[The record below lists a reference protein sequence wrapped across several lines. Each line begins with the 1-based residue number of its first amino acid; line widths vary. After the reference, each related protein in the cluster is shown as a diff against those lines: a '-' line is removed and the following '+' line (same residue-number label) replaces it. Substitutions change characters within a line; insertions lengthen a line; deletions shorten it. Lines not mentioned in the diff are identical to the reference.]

1 LRSGRQRW
9 ENVCGIAP
17 VFPDPRSLEFANE
30 KRKNIALVYYICAV
44 RRERYLLVVLVAY
57 LALMFLTPLPDQL
70 ILFPTTQRI
79 DAQGAARQTIPFQN
93 GELEIWTARS
103 PLAQQRNHVDAYI
116 LRFYGNADRA
126 ERWVALEA
134 DAFGERAI
142 EVWGMNYPG
151 FGGSSGPAR
160 LKRMSPAALAAFDAM
175 KSKAA
180 NQPIFVFGASIG
192 SAVTM
197 NVAANREVRGLVLH
211 NPPPLRQIILRN
223 YGWWNLWL
231 LAGPIALQIPRELDS
246 VPNAKRIHAPAIF
259 LLAENDEIVPP
270 KFQRLV
276 VDSFAG
282 EKQVITLPGA
292 YHNSPIEGP
301 IVAEIHRAYDW
312 LFGASVP

>member
-1 LRSGRQRW
+1 VPQ
-9 ENVCGIAP
+9 ENIFAP
-17 VFPDPRSLEFANE
+17 V
-30 KRKNIALVYYICAV
+30 KRRPPYFLGA
-44 RRERYLLVVLVAY
+44 VLVACF
-57 LALMFLTPLPDQL
+57 LMMFCTPLPDQL
-70 ILFPTTQRI
+70 ILFPTTQHI
-79 DAQGAARQTIPFQN
+79 DAHGATRQTIPFQN

-103 PLAQQRNHVDAYI
+103 RLAQQRNHVDAYI

-126 ERWVALEA
+126 ERWVTLEA
-134 DAFGERAI
+134 NSFGERAI

-160 LKRMSPAALAAFDAM
+160 LKRMSPTALAAFDVL
-175 KSKAA
+175 KSKAG

-192 SAVTM
+192 SAVAM

-231 LAGPIALQIPRELDS
+231 LAGPVALQIPRELDS
-246 VPNAKRIHAPAIF
+246 VANAKRIHARAIF

-276 VDSFAG
+276 VGSFAG

-312 LFGASVP
+312 LFNR

>member
-1 LRSGRQRW
+1 
-9 ENVCGIAP
+9 V
-17 VFPDPRSLEFANE
+17 
-30 KRKNIALVYYICAV
+30 KRRPTYFLGA
-44 RRERYLLVVLVAY
+44 VLVACI
-57 LALMFLTPLPDQL
+57 LMMFCTPLADHL

-79 DAQGAARQTIPFQN
+79 DAQGGARQPIPFEN

-103 PLAQQRNHVDAYI
+103 RLAQQRNHVDIYV

-134 DAFGERAI
+134 DALGERAVEI
-142 EVWGMNYPG
+142 WGMNYPG

-160 LKRMSPAALAAFDAM
+160 LKRMSPAALSAFDVL
-175 KSKAA
+175 KSKAG

-192 SAVTM
+192 SAVAM
-197 NVAANREVRGLVLH
+197 EVAANRDVRGLVLH

-231 LAGPIALQIPRELDS
+231 LAGPVALQIPPELDT
-246 VPNAKRIHAPAIF
+246 VTNAKRIHAPAIF

-276 VDSFAG
+276 VDSFVG

-301 IVAEIHRAYDW
+301 AVAEIHRAYDR
-312 LFGASVP
+312 LFGAAVP

>member
-1 LRSGRQRW
+1 LQQ
-9 ENVCGIAP
+9 ENIFAP
-17 VFPDPRSLEFANE
+17 V
-30 KRKNIALVYYICAV
+30 KRRPPYFLGAV
-44 RRERYLLVVLVAY
+44 
-57 LALMFLTPLPDQL
+57 LAACILMMFCTPLPDQL

-79 DAQGAARQTIPFQN
+79 DARAATRQTIPFQN

-103 PLAQQRNHVDAYI
+103 RPAQQRNHVDAYV

-160 LKRMSPAALAAFDAM
+160 LIRMAPAALAAFDALR
-175 KSKAA
+175 SKAR

-192 SAVTM
+192 TAVAM
-197 NVAANREVRGLVLH
+197 DVAANRDVRGLVLH
-211 NPPPLRQIILRN
+211 NPTPLRQVALRK

-231 LAGPIALQIPRELDS
+231 LAGPVALRIPHELDS
-246 VPNAKRIHAPAIF
+246 VANAKRIDAPAIF

-301 IVAEIHRAYDW
+301 VVAEIHRAYDW
-312 LFGASVP
+312 LFGQ

>member
-1 LRSGRQRW
+1 M
-9 ENVCGIAP
+9 
-17 VFPDPRSLEFANE
+17 
-30 KRKNIALVYYICAV
+30 YYICAV
-44 RRERYLLVVLVAY
+44 RHERYLLVALVAY

-103 PLAQQRNHVDAYI
+103 PLAQQRNHVDAYV

-175 KSKAA
+175 KSKAG

-192 SAVTM
+192 SAVAM
-197 NVAANREVRGLVLH
+197 NIAANREVRGLVLH

-282 EKQVITLPGA
+282 EKRVITLPGA

>member
-1 LRSGRQRW
+1 MKRRWVLLFLGAFYFVVIMSG
-9 ENVCGIAP
+9 
-17 VFPDPRSLEFANE
+17 S
-30 KRKNIALVYYICAV
+30 
-44 RRERYLLVVLVAY
+44 
-57 LALMFLTPLPDQL
+57 LPDRF

-79 DAQGAARQTIPFQN
+79 DAHGATRQTIPFQN
-93 GELEIWTARS
+93 GELEMWTARS
-103 PLAQQRNHVDAYI
+103 RLAQQRNYVDAYV

-151 FGGSSGPAR
+151 FGGSTGPAR
-160 LKRMSPAALAAFDAM
+160 LKGMSPAGLAAFDAL
-175 KSKAA
+175 KSKAG
-180 NQPIFVFGASIG
+180 NQPIVVFGASIG
-192 SAVTM
+192 TAVAM
-197 NVAANREVRGLVLH
+197 DVAANRDVRGLVLH
-211 NPPPLRQIILRN
+211 NPTPLRQLALRK

-231 LAGPIALQIPRELDS
+231 LAGPVALQIPRELDS
-246 VPNAKRIHAPAIF
+246 VANAKRIHAPAIF

-270 KFQRLV
+270 KFQSLV

-301 IVAEIHRAYDW
+301 VVAEIHQGYDR
-312 LFGASVP
+312 LFSR

>member
-1 LRSGRQRW
+1 VQQ
-9 ENVCGIAP
+9 ENIFAP
-17 VFPDPRSLEFANE
+17 V
-30 KRKNIALVYYICAV
+30 KRRPPYF
-44 RRERYLLVVLVAY
+44 LLAVLVACI
-57 LALMFLTPLPDQL
+57 LMMFCTPLPDQL
-70 ILFPTTQRI
+70 ILFPTTQHI
-79 DAQGAARQTIPFQN
+79 DAHGATRQIIPFQN
-93 GELEIWTARS
+93 DELEIWTARS
-103 PLAQQRNHVDAYI
+103 RLAQQRNHVDAYI

-134 DAFGERAI
+134 DTFDERAI
-142 EVWGMNYPG
+142 EIWGMNYPG

-160 LKRMSPAALAAFDAM
+160 LKRMSPAALVSFDAL
-175 KSKAA
+175 KSKAG
-180 NQPIFVFGASIG
+180 NQPIFIFGASIG
-192 SAVTM
+192 SAVAM

-231 LAGPIALQIPRELDS
+231 LAGPVALQIPHELDS
-246 VPNAKRIHAPAIF
+246 VANAKRIHARAIF

-292 YHNSPIEGP
+292 YHNSPIEGRV
-301 IVAEIHRAYDW
+301 VAEIHRAYDW
-312 LFGASVP
+312 LFATTVR

>member
-1 LRSGRQRW
+1 
-9 ENVCGIAP
+9 
-17 VFPDPRSLEFANE
+17 
-30 KRKNIALVYYICAV
+30 
-44 RRERYLLVVLVAY
+44 
-57 LALMFLTPLPDQL
+57 MFLTPLTDQL

-79 DAQGAARQTIPFQN
+79 DAHGAIRETIPFQN

-103 PLAQQRNHVDAYI
+103 RLAQERNHVDSYV

-134 DAFGERAI
+134 DAFPERAI

-151 FGGSSGPAR
+151 FGGSTGPAS
-160 LKRMSPAALAAFDAM
+160 LAQMSRAGLATFDAL
-175 KSKAA
+175 KTKTG
-180 NQPIFVFGASIG
+180 NKPIYVFGASIG
-192 SAVTM
+192 SAVALHI
-197 NVAANREVRGLVLH
+197 AANREIGGLVLH
-211 NPPPLRQIILRN
+211 NPPPLRQIILQH

-231 LAGPIALQIPRELDS
+231 LAGPVALQIPRELDS
-246 VPNAKRIHAPAIF
+246 VANAKRIHTRAIF

-276 VDSFAG
+276 VDSFVG

-301 IVAEIHRAYDW
+301 VIAEIHRAYDW
-312 LFGASVP
+312 LFGR

>member
-1 LRSGRQRW
+1 MAKFPALQPETP
-9 ENVCGIAP
+9 ENEVTGQQENIFAP
-17 VFPDPRSLEFANE
+17 E
-30 KRKNIALVYYICAV
+30 KRRPPYFLGA
-44 RRERYLLVVLVAY
+44 VLVACI
-57 LALMFLTPLPDQL
+57 LMLFCTPLPDQL

-79 DAQGAARQTIPFQN
+79 DTHGAVRETIPFQN

-103 PLAQQRNHVDAYI
+103 RVAQQRNRVDAYI

-142 EVWGMNYPG
+142 EIWGMNYPG

-160 LKRMSPAALAAFDAM
+160 LKRMSPAGLAAFDAL
-175 KSKAA
+175 KSKAG
-180 NQPIFVFGASIG
+180 NQPIVVFGASIG
-192 SAVTM
+192 SAVAM
-197 NVAANREVRGLVLH
+197 DVAANREVRGLILH
-211 NPPPLRQIILRN
+211 NPTPLRQIILRH

-231 LAGPIALQIPRELDS
+231 LAGPVALRIPHELDS
-246 VPNAKRIHAPAIF
+246 VANAKRIHAPAIF

-270 KFQRLV
+270 KFQRMV

-282 EKQVITLPGA
+282 EKKGIVLPGA
-292 YHNSPIEGP
+292 YHNSPIAGP

-312 LFGASVP
+312 LFDATAPNEM

>member
-1 LRSGRQRW
+1 MKNEVTVQQ
-9 ENVCGIAP
+9 ENIFAP
-17 VFPDPRSLEFANE
+17 V
-30 KRKNIALVYYICAV
+30 KRRAPYFLGAVLAAYI
-44 RRERYLLVVLVAY
+44 LM
-57 LALMFLTPLPDQL
+57 MFLTPLTDQL

-79 DAQGAARQTIPFQN
+79 DAHGAARQTIPFQN

-103 PLAQQRNHVDAYI
+103 RLAQRRNHVDDYV

-134 DAFGERAI
+134 DAFGERAV

-151 FGGSSGPAR
+151 FGGSTGPAR
-160 LKRMSPAALAAFDAM
+160 LTQMSRAGLAAFDAL
-175 KSKAA
+175 KSKAG
-180 NQPIFVFGASIG
+180 NQPLFVFGASIG
-192 SAVTM
+192 SAVALYI
-197 NVAANREVRGLVLH
+197 AANREIGGLVLH
-211 NPPPLRQIILRN
+211 NPPPLRQVALRK

-246 VPNAKRIHAPAIF
+246 VANAKRIHARAIF

-292 YHNSPIEGP
+292 YHNSPIEGA
-301 IVAEIHRAYDW
+301 IVTEIHRAYNW
-312 LFGASVP
+312 LFGR